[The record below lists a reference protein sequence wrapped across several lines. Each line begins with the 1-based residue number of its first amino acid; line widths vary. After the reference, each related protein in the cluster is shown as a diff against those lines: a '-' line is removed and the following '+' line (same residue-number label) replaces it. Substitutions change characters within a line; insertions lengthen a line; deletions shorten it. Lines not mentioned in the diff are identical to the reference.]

1 MVKKLTIV
9 IHIIAWAVAA
19 IWIIPFLGVF
29 MTSIRPLDEIRHG
42 WWNFQPFTPTLEG
55 FFEAENYL
63 AAISLSRS
71 ILNSLIVAVPATF
84 VPILVAA
91 LAAYSFARFR
101 FPTRDLLF
109 LVIVLLQ
116 TIPQQVVIVP
126 LYNIARNFGLFNTY
140 IGLILVHTA
149 FGLPWI
155 ILFLRNF
162 FSTLPVEVEEA
173 ARIDGAP
180 YWKIFYKIVLP
191 MSLPALASVIALQ
204 FVWVWNDFFFAL
216 ALIQSPE
223 MKLSTQVI
231 ATIAT
236 DRYDLPWNAASAASI
251 VVMIVP
257 IAIYAAL
264 QRYYVRGLVA
274 GAVKG

>member
-1 MVKKLTIV
+1 MVKKLTII
-9 IHIIAWAVAA
+9 IHIIAWAVAV

-29 MTSIRPLDEIRHG
+29 MTSIRPLDEIRYG
-42 WWNFQPFTPTLEG
+42 WWSFETFTPTLEG
-55 FFEAENYL
+55 FFQAENYL
-63 AAISLSRS
+63 ATISLSRS

-84 VPILVAA
+84 IPILVAA

-116 TIPQQVVIVP
+116 TIPQQMVIVP

-140 IGLILVHTA
+140 IGLVLVHTA

-173 ARIDGAP
+173 ARIDGAS
-180 YWKIFYKIVLP
+180 YLKIFYKIVLP
-191 MSLPALASVIALQ
+191 ISLPALASVIALQ

-236 DRYDLPWNAASAASI
+236 NRYDLPWNAASAASI

>member
-1 MVKKLTIV
+1 MVKKLTIG
-9 IHIIAWAVAA
+9 IHILAWIIAA

-29 MTSIRPLDEIRHG
+29 MAATRPYSEINKG
-42 WWNFQPFTPTLEG
+42 WWNFQPFSLTLEG
-55 FFEAENYL
+55 FFKAQNYL
-63 AAISLSRS
+63 SSISLSRS
-71 ILNSLIVAVPATF
+71 IMNSFIVVVPATF
-84 VPILVAA
+84 IPIFVAS
-91 LAAYSFARFR
+91 LAAYSFARFK

-116 TIPQQVVIVP
+116 TIPQQAVIVP
-126 LYNIARNFGLFNTY
+126 LFNIARNLHLLNTY
-140 IGLILVHTA
+140 ISLILVHTA

-162 FSTLPVEVEEA
+162 FSTLPVEIEEA
-173 ARIDGAP
+173 AIIDGASH
-180 YWKIFYKIVLP
+180 WKVFYKIVLP
-191 MSLPALASVIALQ
+191 LSLPALASVIALQ

-216 ALIQSPE
+216 TLIQAPE
-223 MKLSTQVI
+223 MRLSTQVI
-231 ATIAT
+231 ATMAT
-236 DRYDLPWNAASAASI
+236 DRFFLDWNMVSAASFL
-251 VVMIVP
+251 VMIVP